1 MGKKKISQFPPA
13 TPVSGDKFLIEK
25 ADGTYKNVEF
35 DDLASA
41 TPSLQDVTDVGS
53 TTTNAID
60 ANGFNSKDVS
70 NVINSYIDS
79 TGIYVF
85 NSSFSG
91 SNLLEVDRVN
101 DIIRYLGVQV
111 ATVNDVVNVD
121 VNTIGTA
128 VNGAAS
134 ATPNDTDLVMS
145 VDTSVAKKNTWTQIK
160 SFLKTY
166 FDTLYTLKSNNLSDL
181 TNTQT
186 AKANLNIDK
195 RTTVGDANYTILTTD
210 KEIVTSVTLTASRTY
225 TLPTGETA
233 GQEFIVADEF
243 QTLGT
248 YTITVGVATGKKLN
262 GVTNGTVTMVTAG
275 GHRRF
280 FGDGNGN
287 YTYDSGL
294 ARLGVSQTFSGT
306 NTFSVSPIF
315 TDYTGTRNS
324 QKMWDLFLT
333 NGDQTT
339 TSSTASNITDL
350 VSTTLTANKRY
361 KIHGIIHVGCNNT
374 GGVKIQITIPTGATV
389 FLMTNGFTSGST
401 VNAWSGINS
410 SATLGAAF
418 CTANSTGG
426 CIMVNGEISLSSTAG
441 TIQFG
446 FASGVNTQT
455 STIYQLGTQI
465 ILTQIN

>member
-25 ADGTYKNVEF
+25 ADGTYKNVDF

-166 FDTLYTLKSNNLSDL
+166 FDTLYPLKSNNLSDL
-181 TNTQT
+181 TNVNT
-186 AKANLNIDK
+186 ARNNL
-195 RTTVGDANYTILTTD
+195 
-210 KEIVTSVTLTASRTY
+210 KE
-225 TLPTGETA
+225 
-233 GQEFIVADEF
+233 
-243 QTLGT
+243 
-248 YTITVGVATGKKLN
+248 
-262 GVTNGTVTMVTAG
+262 
-275 GHRRF
+275 
-280 FGDGNGN
+280 
-287 YTYDSGL
+287 
-294 ARLGVSQTFSGT
+294 
-306 NTFSVSPIF
+306 
-315 TDYTGTRNS
+315 
-324 QKMWDLFLT
+324 WDLIIT
-333 NGDQTT
+333 TGNQTT
-339 TSSTASNITDL
+339 TSNVATNITDL
-350 VSTTLTANKRY
+350 VTPTLAANKRY
-361 KIHGIIHVGCNNT
+361 KISGCILVTCSGT
-374 GGVKIQITIPTGATV
+374 GGVKFQVTVPTGATLS
-389 FLMTNGFTSGST
+389 FGFTGNTSNQTAFGQYG
-401 VNAWSGINS
+401 VAA
-410 SATLGAAF
+410 SATLTGTALCTNSSFGAL
-418 CTANSTGG
+418 
-426 CIMVNGEISLSSTAG
+426 IQVNGEVSLSSTAG

-446 FASGVNTQT
+446 FASGTNTQT
-455 STIYQLGTQI
+455 STIYQLNTHITVKQ
-465 ILTQIN
+465 LD